1 LIGLTPSEFFFHAM
15 GGREGLIDT
24 AVKTAET
31 GYIQR
36 RLIKA
41 MESVMVKYDG
51 TVRNSMNYLV
61 QLCYGE
67 DGLAGEMVEFQ
78 NIPIYKISNKK
89 FERDWHFDASNE
101 RALKKVLNEDIVKSL
116 LTNANDLATLED
128 EWKQLVQ
135 DRADTRHIFPVGDC
149 RIVLPCNLERL
160 ITNAQK
166 TFRVELREPSNL
178 NPVKIVESVRE
189 LCKKLIIVR
198 GEDRLSREAQ
208 ENSTLLM
215 KILLRSY
222 LSSKRI
228 TEEFKLS
235 EEAFDWLLGE
245 IETRFQQAKTQSGE
259 MVGPLAAQS
268 IGEPATQM
276 TLNTFHHAGVSAK
289 NVTLGVPRL
298 KEIINVSK
306 NPKTPSLIV
315 FLIGP
320 PAKDAEKC
328 KDVLCQLEHT
338 TLRKVTSNTA
348 IYYDPDPQLT
358 AISEDQDWVNIYY
371 EMPDFDITKLS
382 PWLLRIELDRKRM
395 TDKKLSMEHI
405 SEQITNYFGEDLN
418 CIFNDDNAEK
428 LILRIRVMHST
439 STDKDDGGEDG
450 GGEEAV
456 DKMQDDQFLKLI
468 EQNILSD
475 MTLQGIESIAKVY
488 MTKPIEKDK
497 KRIEISDDGEFKTT
511 TEWVLETDG
520 TALMK
525 VLSVKNVDTV
535 RTYSNDV
542 VENLQAL
549 GIEAGRKA
557 IEKEMNAV
565 ISFDGSYV
573 NYRHLSLLCD
583 IMTSKGN
590 FMAITRHG
598 INRQE
603 VGCLMRCSFEE
614 TVDVLLDAAC
624 SAEVDPMR
632 GVSENIMLG
641 QLAKIGTGAFDLIL
655 NVEECKKAM
664 PIPVN
669 SRYDSMMPNVDS
681 NMLFSSAQTPSSG
694 SMSPGMTP
702 WNQGSS
708 PSYGGNHSGLT
719 WGQSP
724 YSGAMT
730 PSTAAAAFSPSAQSE
745 VGGFSPAWSPRS
757 GGQSPGPY
765 NSPGSP
771 GGGGSGGF
779 MASPSY
785 NPQSPSHGSR
795 SPGYSP
801 GGAGYSP
808 SSPSYSP
815 SSPNYSPTSPSY
827 SPTSPSYS
835 PTSPSYSPTSPSYS
849 PTSPS
854 YSPTSPSYSPT
865 SPSYSPTSPSYS
877 PTSPSY
883 SPTSPSYSPT
893 SPSYSPTSPSYSPS
907 SPNYAPTSPNY
918 SPTSPNYMPASPGN
932 YSAKSPAY
940 SPTSP
945 KYSPSSPTYSP
956 TSPKYS
962 SSQVQ
967 SPGYSP
973 TSPRYSPASP
983 SLLSNPTSASPSG
996 SSQQP
1001 HYSPTSPQYSPT
1013 SPQYTPSS
1021 PNYSQSSPKYSPSQG

>member
-1 LIGLTPSEFFFHAM
+1 MEHGHEECGKFYGYIQTVVNNWLLIEGFSIGIGDAIADPKTYISIKNSIKEAKEKVVEVIEKAHSDKLTPTPGNTLRQTFENNVNKILNEARDETGTAAQKSLSDFNSFKAMVVAGSKGSKINISQVVACVGQQNVEGKRIPFGFQHRTLPHFIKDDYSPQAKGFVENSYLIGLTPSEFFFHAM

-89 FERDWHFDASNE
+89 FEKNWHFDASNE

-116 LTNANDLATLED
+116 LTNANDLAVLED
-128 EWKQLVQ
+128 EWKQLIS
-135 DRADTRHIFPVGDC
+135 DRKNLREIFPLGDC

-160 ITNAQK
+160 VTNAQK

-178 NPVKIVESVRE
+178 NPVKIVESVRN
-189 LCKKLIIVR
+189 LCKRLVVVG
-198 GEDRLSREAQ
+198 GEDRLSKEAQ
-208 ENSTLLM
+208 TNATLLM
-215 KILLRSY
+215 NILLRSH

-228 TEEFKLS
+228 TEEYKLS
-235 EEAFDWLLGE
+235 EEAFDWLMGE
-245 IETRFQQAKTQSGE
+245 IDTRFQQAKTQPGE

-268 IGEPATQM
+268 LGEPATQM

-315 FLIGP
+315 FLEGP

-358 AISEDQDWVNIYY
+358 AISEDQEWVNIYY

-428 LILRIRVMHST
+428 LVLRIRVLHNT
-439 STDKDDGGEDG
+439 STDKDDSEE

-497 KRIEISDDGEFKTT
+497 KRTEINDEGEFKTT

-520 TALMK
+520 TAFMK
-525 VLSVKNVDTV
+525 VLSTKNVDAV

-542 VENLQAL
+542 VEVLQVNFIL
-549 GIEAGRKA
+549 FYSVFLNGFKIIIVNRNKIRK
-557 IEKEMNAV
+557 
-565 ISFDGSYV
+565 
-573 NYRHLSLLCD
+573 
-583 IMTSKGN
+583 
-590 FMAITRHG
+590 
-598 INRQE
+598 
-603 VGCLMRCSFEE
+603 
-614 TVDVLLDAAC
+614 
-624 SAEVDPMR
+624 
-632 GVSENIMLG
+632 
-641 QLAKIGTGAFDLIL
+641 LI
-655 NVEECKKAM
+655 
-664 PIPVN
+664 
-669 SRYDSMMPNVDS
+669 
-681 NMLFSSAQTPSSG
+681 FFQ
-694 SMSPGMTP
+694 
-702 WNQGSS
+702 
-708 PSYGGNHSGLT
+708 
-719 WGQSP
+719 
-724 YSGAMT
+724 
-730 PSTAAAAFSPSAQSE
+730 F
-745 VGGFSPAWSPRS
+745 
-757 GGQSPGPY
+757 
-765 NSPGSP
+765 
-771 GGGGSGGF
+771 
-779 MASPSY
+779 
-785 NPQSPSHGSR
+785 
-795 SPGYSP
+795 
-801 GGAGYSP
+801 
-808 SSPSYSP
+808 
-815 SSPNYSPTSPSY
+815 
-827 SPTSPSYS
+827 
-835 PTSPSYSPTSPSYS
+835 
-849 PTSPS
+849 
-854 YSPTSPSYSPT
+854 
-865 SPSYSPTSPSYS
+865 
-877 PTSPSY
+877 
-883 SPTSPSYSPT
+883 
-893 SPSYSPTSPSYSPS
+893 
-907 SPNYAPTSPNY
+907 
-918 SPTSPNYMPASPGN
+918 
-932 YSAKSPAY
+932 
-940 SPTSP
+940 
-945 KYSPSSPTYSP
+945 
-956 TSPKYS
+956 
-962 SSQVQ
+962 
-967 SPGYSP
+967 
-973 TSPRYSPASP
+973 
-983 SLLSNPTSASPSG
+983 
-996 SSQQP
+996 
-1001 HYSPTSPQYSPT
+1001 
-1013 SPQYTPSS
+1013 
-1021 PNYSQSSPKYSPSQG
+1021 